1 MDYKTKH
8 QMQHE
13 LESSKRFIE
22 EYKIRLNSALRALN
36 EEQVKNSNLQKAYN
50 EKIAIITVLLNRRW
64 YQFWK

>member
-13 LESSKRFIE
+13 LESSRRLIE
-22 EYKIRLNSALRALN
+22 EYKIRLNSTLRALN
-36 EEQVKNSNLQKAYN
+36 EEQVKNGNLQKAYN
-50 EKIAIITVLLNRRW
+50 EKVAIIKLLLDRKW